1 MKRYVACLL
10 IGAAALVGCSDD
22 GGDGASTVSSANST
36 DSESGAG
43 GKPDRTALEQLV
55 RDERPDLAEADA
67 NDLVN
72 VLVGLC
78 EATEREFDRDVL
90 EAQRSSGGELEL
102 YEKAIGVGADGAP
115 KPSGTSPTPETPPS
129 RSRSRT
135 GPHSAPEG
143 LPVGSARER

>member
-22 GGDGASTVSSANST
+22 GGDGASTVSSANS
-36 DSESGAG
+36 ESGAG
-43 GKPDRTALEQLV
+43 GKPDRAALEQLV

-102 YEKAIGVGADGAP
+102 YEKAIDVGCGWRAQAFRNL
-115 KPSGTSPTPETPPS
+115 TNT
-129 RSRSRT
+129 
-135 GPHSAPEG
+135 
-143 LPVGSARER
+143 